1 MILKIRKGLD
11 IPIKG
16 NPSNSDIVEVSSS
29 SIAMDFKPF
38 KSFKIKTVVKE
49 GEEVLKNQVISFFKN
64 SENIKF
70 LSPCNG
76 LIKSIHRGPKRILEE
91 IIIEKNQR
99 NCEVPYFSRID
110 IKEASKQ
117 DILNF
122 LSIHGAFS
130 LIKMHPFSLP
140 AIPQMLPKDIF
151 INLAGNEPFSVP
163 INIQILSFESQEQ
176 ALFYFEKGIEI
187 LSKIISKKIHL
198 IYRLPCLILSEKIK
212 QLCKCTE
219 VIGPYPSGCT
229 SLHIYKMS
237 PIISEK
243 DIIWSLSFN
252 ETASIGY
259 LTNNGYLYNK
269 KIMALAGPSLNEKE
283 RRYIKIE
290 IGSSLK
296 KIVPQRINQEKHSII
311 LGSPLS
317 GILSKN
323 IDEDHLG
330 LFDNIVSVIP
340 KNQKREFFHFLKIG
354 SKKFTATRTYLSGFL
369 RFLKKEFDF
378 TTNQHGELRAFID
391 PFVYNSFAPMN
402 IHIVNLAKAIL
413 AENFDLA
420 KKLGFLE
427 ISKEDCALA
436 TFICPSK
443 NNILEII
450 QQGQEK
456 YVQESDFLPFH

>member
-1 MILKIRKGLD
+1 
-11 IPIKG
+11 
-16 NPSNSDIVEVSSS
+16 
-29 SIAMDFKPF
+29 
-38 KSFKIKTVVKE
+38 
-49 GEEVLKNQVISFFKN
+49 
-64 SENIKF
+64 
-70 LSPCNG
+70 
-76 LIKSIHRGPKRILEE
+76 
-91 IIIEKNQR
+91 
-99 NCEVPYFSRID
+99 
-110 IKEASKQ
+110 
-117 DILNF
+117 
-122 LSIHGAFS
+122 
-130 LIKMHPFSLP
+130 
-140 AIPQMLPKDIF
+140 
-151 INLAGNEPFSVP
+151 
-163 INIQILSFESQEQ
+163 
-176 ALFYFEKGIEI
+176 
-187 LSKIISKKIHL
+187 
-198 IYRLPCLILSEKIK
+198 
-212 QLCKCTE
+212 
-219 VIGPYPSGCT
+219 
-229 SLHIYKMS
+229 
-237 PIISEK
+237 
-243 DIIWSLSFN
+243 
-252 ETASIGY
+252 
-259 LTNNGYLYNK
+259 
-269 KIMALAGPSLNEKE
+269 MALAGPSLNEKE

-354 SKKFTATRTYLSGFL
+354 SKRFTATRTYLSGFL